1 MRIRIQCNFADYKE
15 GLLSQAGPPWRAYVL
30 LIAGTFLILVGG
42 WSAATAGFS
51 NALPLLVPGAFA
63 FLVSVL
69 LRVFR
74 QSCIERDFRRHP
86 GFAKEGLMIVDDESL
101 RIEEELERRETKWPA
116 FTKFQETDNLFM
128 LFEGARNVRMFPKR
142 AFSQQELDEFRRLV
156 TSKITSK

>member
-15 GLLSQAGPPWRAYVL
+15 GLLSQAGPPWRAYILV
-30 LIAGTFLILVGG
+30 IAGTLLLLGG
-42 WSAATAGFS
+42 LWSATTAGFS
-51 NALPLLVPGAFA
+51 DALPLLLPGAFA
-63 FLVSVL
+63 FLVPVL

-74 QSCIERDFRRHP
+74 QSCIERDFRLHP

-101 RIEEELERRETKWPA
+101 RIEEEFERRETKWPA

-142 AFSQQELDEFRRLV
+142 AFSQQEQDEFRRLLS
-156 TSKITSK
+156 SKITSK

>member
-15 GLLSQAGPPWRAYVL
+15 GLLTQAGRPWRAYVL
-30 LIAGTFLILVGG
+30 LTAGTFLLLVGG
-42 WSAATAGFS
+42 WSATTVGFS

-63 FLVSVL
+63 FLVPVL

-86 GFAKEGLMIVDDESL
+86 GFAKEGLMIVNDESL
-101 RIEEELERRETKWPA
+101 RIEEEFERRETKWPA

-142 AFSQQELDEFRRLV
+142 AFSQQELDEFRGLLS
-156 TSKITSK
+156 SKIASK